1 MRVTP
6 TVSLKKDS
14 NGYVGVVQG
23 VAFVSASEFDFA
35 YKLNGTL
42 LPATTNANYAG
53 KVMSFYGIELNA
65 DL

>member
-1 MRVTP
+1 MRITP
-6 TVSLKKDS
+6 TVSLKTDS
-14 NGYVGVVQG
+14 NGYIGVVQG
-23 VAFVSASEFDFA
+23 VSFVSASEFDFA